1 MCAGGRAP
9 VVMRRWAIERPRP
22 LYEFDGLPRVVA
34 VEAAEKQ
41 AQAGGLSKITR

>member
-1 MCAGGRAP
+1 MCADGRAP
-9 VVMRRWAIERPRP
+9 MGNRATSA

-34 VEAAEKQ
+34 LEAAEKQ